1 MMEANTGNLNP
12 LDLKKSVYCPGAK
25 RLMALIKLMKLFVLR
40 SESDPLGTTGGVF
53 YLIPLLKNTYSRYSH
68 LQITIGIVTVNL
80 LFLQLVSN

>member
-40 SESDPLGTTGGVF
+40 SESDPLGN
-53 YLIPLLKNTYSRYSH
+53 PHANTSATEKMNEINPKYENTPAIKIQDSYIRC
-68 LQITIGIVTVNL
+68 N
-80 LFLQLVSN
+80 